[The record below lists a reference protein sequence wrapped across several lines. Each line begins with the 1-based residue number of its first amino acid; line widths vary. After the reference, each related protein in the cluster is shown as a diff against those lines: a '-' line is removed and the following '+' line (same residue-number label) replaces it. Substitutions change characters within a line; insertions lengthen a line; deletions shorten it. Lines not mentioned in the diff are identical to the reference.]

1 VTLRLMPIAAGVLIA
16 AFVWLHTGAPGDAT
30 CQRTRFVSSSSG
42 FSAWPPGVR
51 CEYGEP
57 VRADVVINEW
67 FAVVAGAVLIG
78 LVVARGEPTGS
89 A

>member
-1 VTLRLMPIAAGVLIA
+1 MTLRLTLIAACVLIV
-16 AFVWLHTGAPGDAT
+16 AFVWLHTGAAGDAT
-30 CQRTRFVSSSSG
+30 CERARFVSPSE
-42 FSAWPPGVR
+42 FSIWPPGVR

-67 FAVVAGAVLIG
+67 FAVVVGAVLIG
-78 LVVARGEPTGS
+78 LVVARGELTRS